1 MSGGDGTDRSEAG
14 SDLAGRGPEGS
25 AGRECVRR
33 RVVAH
38 GRVQGVWF
46 RESTRERAEADG
58 VAGWVRNRLDGAVEA
73 VFEGPADAV
82 QRLVRFVETGPAR
95 ARVERVEVKEESVER
110 LAGFHV
116 R

>member
-1 MSGGDGTDRSEAG
+1 MSGGETDRSEAG
-14 SDLAGRGPEGS
+14 SGLAGRIPEGS
-25 AGRECVRR
+25 AGRERVRW

-58 VAGWVRNRLDGAVEA
+58 VAGSVRNRRDGAVEA

-82 QRLVRFVETGPAR
+82 ERLARFVETGPPG
-95 ARVERVEVKEESVER
+95 ARVERVEVNEESVEG
-110 LAGFHV
+110 LVGFRV
-116 R
+116 L